1 MLSFMGAL
9 NPVILGKLLAG
20 IRLARVVVE
29 NSDREPIMNPTKLIL
44 GLAVLFVGAAAYA
57 GGGGGGG
64 GGGGAEPSAL
74 ALLTM
79 GAATWWA
86 ARKR

>member
-1 MLSFMGAL
+1 MASLFPWHKTCEGGCRTLRQGAHDES
-9 NPVILGKLLAG
+9 NKIL
-20 IRLARVVVE
+20 
-29 NSDREPIMNPTKLIL
+29 L
-44 GLAVLFVGAAAYA
+44 GLTVLFVGAAAYA

>member
-1 MLSFMGAL
+1 VVSWRHFF
-9 NPVILGKLLAG
+9 PG

-29 NSDREPIMNPTKLIL
+29 HSDREHTMNPTKILL
-44 GLAVLFVGAAAYA
+44 GLTVLFVGAAAYA